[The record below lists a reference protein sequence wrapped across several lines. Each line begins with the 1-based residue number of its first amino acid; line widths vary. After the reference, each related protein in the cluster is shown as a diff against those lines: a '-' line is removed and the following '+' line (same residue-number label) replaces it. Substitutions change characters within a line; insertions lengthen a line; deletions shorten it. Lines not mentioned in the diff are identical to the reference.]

1 MPHAKDQLMS
11 PALQVTP
18 ESWLVQLPNVRVV
31 YILDVLYVSEQQLS
45 LNLLCVATDQEN
57 HFAVT

>member
-1 MPHAKDQLMS
+1 MS